1 MDLTLGGR
9 AVRQGEEITHNSLVG
24 RQALVSTLEDPVMS
38 CEVTFQA
45 PTTPGE
51 YKVMIHVR
59 AAPPSRRPG
68 FSGFGM
74 RHTRRPCC
82 SCAPVLTRYA
92 APGALVWTS
101 DGS

>member
-74 RHTRRPCC
+74 RHTRRR
-82 SCAPVLTRYA
+82 ATK
-92 APGALVWTS
+92 
-101 DGS
+101 

>member
-1 MDLTLGGR
+1 M
-9 AVRQGEEITHNSLVG
+9 
-24 RQALVSTLEDPVMS
+24 STLEDPVMS
-38 CEVTFQA
+38 CEGTFQA